1 MQTLFL
7 AIRCDEAEHGT
18 HPLGGPI
25 EVHILQEFLHANAL
39 CITFVHFRDV
49 SLVHACCMFLLVPC
63 AFLTGMVRL
72 AASVVRTL

>member
-1 MQTLFL
+1 M
-7 AIRCDEAEHGT
+7 
-18 HPLGGPI
+18 
-25 EVHILQEFLHANAL
+25 QEFLHANAL
-39 CITFVHFRDV
+39 CITFVHIRDA